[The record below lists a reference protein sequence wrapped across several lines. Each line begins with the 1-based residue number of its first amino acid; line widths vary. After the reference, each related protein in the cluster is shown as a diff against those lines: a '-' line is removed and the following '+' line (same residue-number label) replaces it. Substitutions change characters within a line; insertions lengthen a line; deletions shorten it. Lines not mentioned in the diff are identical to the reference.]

1 MGYLNLGRMRHGGV
15 RAGQMRLRRSKSSML
30 FAPPPPFASSHD
42 PAGPA
47 TAAHAAPTTPAL
59 TPGDSLSRFITGARP
74 LRRARPDTAAGRVRL
89 ASRYIQD
96 AMDGVLSKGQARAGS
111 CARCAFL
118 AHVALHYVWLALAWA
133 LVALTFFETP
143 LWCLVATE
151 DEALRGGRAE
161 GGSRG
166 GRGNS
171 NSNSNGNG
179 NTSSAINNV
188 TSARPLRTPL
198 VPRAPLAPLPL
209 NPSLPLAA
217 PLDPCLDVH
226 YHTFGLP
233 YLDRWTAF
241 SLETALVA
249 GLLLHIGLQVRVL
262 TSIIAFSVGF

>member
-30 FAPPPPFASSHD
+30 LATPPPFASSDD

-47 TAAHAAPTTPAL
+47 TAARAAPTTPAL

-96 AMDGVLSKGQARAGS
+96 AMDGVLSKGQARTGS

-143 LWCLVATE
+143 LWCLIATE

-171 NSNSNGNG
+171 NGIG

-188 TSARPLRTPL
+188 TSTGPVPTPQAPQA
-198 VPRAPLAPLPL
+198 PRAPLPL
-209 NPSLPLAA
+209 N
-217 PLDPCLDVH
+217 PCLDVH

-233 YLDRWTAF
+233 YLDRWAAC

-249 GLLLHIGLQVRVL
+249 GLILHAGLQVRVL
-262 TSIIAFSVGF
+262 SLSIWDVYHYVQCTWF

>member
-30 FAPPPPFASSHD
+30 FATPPPFASSHD
-42 PAGPA
+42 PTGPA

-198 VPRAPLAPLPL
+198 VP
-209 NPSLPLAA
+209 SLPLAA